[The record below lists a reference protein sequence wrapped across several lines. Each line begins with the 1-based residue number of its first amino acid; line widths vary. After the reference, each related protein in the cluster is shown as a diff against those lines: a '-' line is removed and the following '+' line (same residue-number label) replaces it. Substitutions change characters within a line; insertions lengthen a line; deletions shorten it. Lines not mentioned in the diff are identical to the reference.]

1 MKRMIGLLSG
11 LLFVLGSLGPMA
23 AQEQAQSGAAM
34 HRPPKVL
41 LIIREFLKPGKA
53 GMTHEKSESA
63 FVQAFTHANWP
74 THYLAVDSMS
84 GKSRALFLVGYDSM
98 AAWEKDNRAT
108 EKNAALS
115 AAVDRATAADSNLL
129 DAVDQGVFT
138 FNEDYSLRS
147 DVNIAQMRYFE
158 IEVFRIRPGHHKDWD
173 DAVKMVKAA
182 YEKAMP
188 DAHWATFENVYGAPG
203 GTYLVFTPMKSL
215 AEADQM
221 MGEDKKFMA
230 AMGAEGMRRLSEL
243 SAAAIEFS
251 ETNLFAFN
259 PRESYVSPE
268 WVKADPEFWKP
279 KTMMGTA
286 AKKRAEKP
294 EPKP

>member
-23 AQEQAQSGAAM
+23 AQEQPQSGAAM
-34 HRPPKVL
+34 HPPKVL

-63 FVQAFTHANWP
+63 FVQAFTRANWP

-84 GKSRALFLVGYDSM
+84 GKSRALFLVGYDSL

-115 AAVDRATAADSNLL
+115 AALDRATVADGNLL

-138 FNEDYSLRS
+138 YNEDYSLRS
-147 DVNIAQMRYFE
+147 DVDIAQMRYFE

-173 DAVKMVKAA
+173 DAVKLVKAA

-188 DAHWATFENVYGAPG
+188 DAHWATFQNVYGAQG
-203 GTYLVFTPMKSL
+203 GTYLVFTPLKSL
-215 AEADQM
+215 ADADQM
-221 MGEDKKFMA
+221 MSDDKKFAA
-230 AMGAEGMRRLSEL
+230 AMGENGMKRLSEL

-259 PRESYVSPE
+259 PRESYPSAE
-268 WVKADPEFWKP
+268 WIKADPEFWKP
-279 KTMMGTA
+279 KAMMGTA
-286 AKKRAEKP
+286 PKKPAEKP